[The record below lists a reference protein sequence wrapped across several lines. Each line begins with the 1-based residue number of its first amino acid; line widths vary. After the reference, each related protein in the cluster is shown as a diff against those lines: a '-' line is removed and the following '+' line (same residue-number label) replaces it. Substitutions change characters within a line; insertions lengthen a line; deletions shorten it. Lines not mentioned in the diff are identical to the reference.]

1 MKTQPEHFLLVEDSE
16 GKNRFVLTAK
26 SYSIGR
32 VIDRDICLHSQFVS
46 RHHATLLRQERGEGE
61 FSYRIVDGDGNGR
74 SSANGLLING
84 KKCYSHDLVDG
95 DEIVFGP
102 RVSALYQYRQG
113 DTFSPSPENDPF
125 DITLIDPAMMIDE
138 E

>member
-1 MKTQPEHFLLVEDSE
+1 MSDKSVETQKEHFLIVEDNE
-16 GKNRFVLTAK
+16 GKNQFLLTAK

-32 VIDRDICLHSQFVS
+32 AIDCDICLHSQFVS
-46 RHHATLLRQERGEGE
+46 RHHATLLRQDRGEGE

-74 SSANGLLING
+74 SSANGLLIDG
-84 KKCYSHDLVDG
+84 KKCHSRDLVDG
-95 DEIVFGP
+95 DEIIFGP
-102 RVSALYQYRQG
+102 RVSAIYQYR
-113 DTFSPSPENDPF
+113 PEDNDPF